1 MKRFNTA
8 GTCFPTEHY
17 MVDIHERVQEI
28 ASMVERGDYF
38 CINRGRQYGK
48 TTTLSAL
55 RDYLMDEYIVFSIS
69 FEGMGNKDFEEA
81 NFYKY
86 FLGALNEEAELMEDI
101 IPSEISKILREI
113 STVESLDETATRTV
127 IYKMCK
133 LADKP
138 VVIIIDEVDQSSNHE
153 VFIKFLG
160 MLRKMYLNRHRRT
173 TFKSV
178 ILASVFDVKNLKLK
192 LRPDIEHEYNSPW
205 NIAVPFDIDMSLSE
219 SGIDGML
226 LEYKKDHG
234 LDFDTSAIA
243 KLIREY
249 TSGYPFLVSRICQII
264 DTQKLSWNKGGFLT
278 AVNVLLNEQNTLFDD
293 LYKKLTDFP
302 LLKEMLKDILYHGNK
317 KSFNYGIKEIEL
329 ASKFGYVYNNNNA
342 VVIANRIFETLLYN
356 KFIAEEES
364 NSSMYNEGSIDKQSF
379 INNGMLDM
387 KHVLERFAVHYNEI
401 YSDKD
406 IKFLEEMGRKLFLLY
421 LRPIINGV
429 GHYYVEA
436 QTRDETRMDIVVD
449 YLGKRYII
457 EMKIWRGAVYN
468 EAGKKQLVD
477 YLKAMNEDTGYL
489 ISFCFNKNKDIG
501 VNTEKLDGKTI
512 VEAIV

>member
-1 MKRFNTA
+1 
-8 GTCFPTEHY
+8 
-17 MVDIHERVQEI
+17 
-28 ASMVERGDYF
+28 
-38 CINRGRQYGK
+38 
-48 TTTLSAL
+48 
-55 RDYLMDEYIVFSIS
+55 
-69 FEGMGNKDFEEA
+69 
-81 NFYKY
+81 
-86 FLGALNEEAELMEDI
+86 
-101 IPSEISKILREI
+101 
-113 STVESLDETATRTV
+113 
-127 IYKMCK
+127 
-133 LADKP
+133 
-138 VVIIIDEVDQSSNHE
+138 
-153 VFIKFLG
+153 
-160 MLRKMYLNRHRRT
+160 
-173 TFKSV
+173 
-178 ILASVFDVKNLKLK
+178 
-192 LRPDIEHEYNSPW
+192 
-205 NIAVPFDIDMSLSE
+205 
-219 SGIDGML
+219 
-226 LEYKKDHG
+226 
-234 LDFDTSAIA
+234 
-243 KLIREY
+243 
-249 TSGYPFLVSRICQII
+249 
-264 DTQKLSWNKGGFLT
+264 
-278 AVNVLLNEQNTLFDD
+278 
-293 LYKKLTDFP
+293 
-302 LLKEMLKDILYHGNK
+302 MLKDILYHGNK

-449 YLGKRYII
+449 SLGKRYII

-468 EAGKKQLVD
+468 ESGKKQLVD